1 MYGVRQG
8 TTMQVVSKTLYHL
21 KSNTNYLFKY
31 FCINQL
37 GLISDSQSVNFTS
50 MNYGAYLMKV
60 EVTFRG
66 SINYGQY
73 NDLACSMAS
82 NFIIPATRVLT

>member
-1 MYGVRQG
+1 M
-8 TTMQVVSKTLYHL
+8 
-21 KSNTNYLFKY
+21 
-31 FCINQL
+31 